1 MYLLMSK
8 STGPLLPRNGP
19 LFSLILRK
27 TTRRELHTSVSMSR
41 GNVEVDCY
49 DDLLGTEDLLQE
61 YGEWF
66 SLATAFFTDGLLD
79 LYE

>member
-1 MYLLMSK
+1 
-8 STGPLLPRNGP
+8 
-19 LFSLILRK
+19 
-27 TTRRELHTSVSMSR
+27 MSR